1 MKLSTSRRLMTLSF
15 LVAGA
20 LCMGMGCSADPE
32 TGTMG
37 AGPTTAAS
45 PDGTPVVIEEDDGE
59 EEDDGGTVADASKPR
74 DAGKKR
80 DASAPQ
86 IDADVTPPPSDAGKR
101 DASPPP
107 TACNAVPFT
116 AVYPVAVTGF
126 AAALTGGTLVDGV
139 YTLVSYKRYING
151 TSNTSF
157 PAFSMGV
164 EIKGST
170 LNLAGSG
177 GRATYTFTASGTSLN
192 LTRTCP
198 SPATVSWDYQISGD
212 MLTLYGVPP
221 SNGTWYATF
230 KRQP

>member
-1 MKLSTSRRLMTLSF
+1 MQLCPSRRLLTLSC

-20 LCMGMGCSADPE
+20 LVIGMGCSADPE
-32 TGTMG
+32 TIG
-37 AGPTTAAS
+37 AGPTAAA
-45 PDGTPVVIEEDDGE
+45 PDATPVIEEEDS
-59 EEDDGGTVADASKPR
+59 EDDDEKDGGAVADASKPR

-80 DASAPQ
+80 DASPPQ
-86 IDADVTPPPSDAGKR
+86 TDASITPSPTDAGKK
-101 DASPPP
+101 DSSPPP
-107 TACNAVPFT
+107 TACNAVPFA
-116 AVYPVAVTGF
+116 AVFPVAVSGF
-126 AAALTGGTLVDGV
+126 DPVLTGGTLVDGV
-139 YTLVSYKRYING
+139 YTLVSYKRYISG
-151 TSNTSF
+151 TSSTSF

-177 GRATYTFTASGTSLN
+177 GRATYTFTASGNSLS

-198 SPATVSWDYQISGD
+198 SAATASWDYQISGD

-230 KRQP
+230 ERQP